1 MAFLLLSGPYLNH
14 LTRTASAPAMN
25 PAALTLF
32 PSTNLHDNLSVK
44 AGMFSQASSSSTL
57 TGDLNLLL
65 GDFETQ
71 AAVDSWSL
79 LGVGT
84 KTLLGSSGYSGS
96 DAIKL
101 AKVGGASDAIAIK
114 DVTVRAGEEL
124 NWFAAVK
131 DGGSPATVQLR
142 NRQTGLWLNGQNGL
156 WTTSSSVYL
165 VRSTD
170 GSWNTGG
177 GYFNVEA
184 LSVIIRDTTLLRV
197 YLHATDSSSVFD
209 QIELWPSVTWCSVH
223 GHNIPPF
230 VIPTLQYSADGSSWT
245 QKAQMTLVRDSFYE
259 AFTTPE
265 RFRYWRILFD
275 GVPDTASL
283 MYMGEVVL
291 GQHYEI
297 QHNPS
302 YGGSMSWQDR
312 QTRLDGDLGD
322 EFIYLHNQ
330 QPQRKLTMSFVFPGL
345 TQYTEFKDEI
355 FRGSRGGA
363 NQICVAPTEYDTSVV
378 VLGRIKDQVAV
389 VKNTPQEWTS
399 NLEVLESPLP
409 NAPEQ
414 AYIYDA
420 PITDGGV

>member
-14 LTRTASAPAMN
+14 LTRTASAPAMD

-44 AGMFSQASSSSTL
+44 AGMFSQASSSSTF
-57 TGDLNLLL
+57 TADLNLLR
-65 GDFETQ
+65 GNFDAQ
-71 AAVDSWSL
+71 ADVDAWSM
-79 LGVGT
+79 LGVGA
-84 KTLLGSSGYSGS
+84 KALLGSTGYSG
-96 DAIKL
+96 ANAL
-101 AKVGGASDAIAIK
+101 TLTLGGGASEVVAIK

-124 NWFAAVK
+124 NWFAAAK
-131 DGGSPATVQLR
+131 DGSSPASVQLR
-142 NRQTGLWLNGQNGL
+142 NRQTGLWLNGLTGL
-156 WTTSSSVYL
+156 WTASTSVYL
-165 VRSTD
+165 VQSTD
-170 GSWNTGG
+170 SNWNTGSG
-177 GYFNVEA
+177 HFNVES
-184 LSVIIRDTTLLRV
+184 LSILKRDTTLLRF
-197 YLHATDSSSVFD
+197 YLRATDSSTVFD

-230 VIPTLQYSADGSSWT
+230 VIPTLEYSADGGSWT
-245 QKAQMTLVRDSFYE
+245 PQGTMDLVRDSFYE
-259 AFTTPE
+259 ALSSAQ

-275 GVPDTASL
+275 GVPDTTSL

-291 GQHYEI
+291 GQHYQI

-302 YGGSMSWQDR
+302 YGGSMSWHDR

-330 QPQRKLTMSFVFPGL
+330 QPQRKVTMSFVFPGL
-345 TQYTEFKDEI
+345 AQYTQFKDEI
-355 FRGSRGGA
+355 FRGSRGGG
-363 NQICVAPTEYDTSVV
+363 NLICVAPTEYDTTAV
-378 VLGRIKDQVAV
+378 VLGRIKEQVDI
-389 VKNTPQEWTS
+389 VKNTPLEWTS

-420 PITDGGV
+420 PVVGGE